1 MSTIVPPPSQ
11 PEETRSPLQT
21 LLENPLAHDGFVFVQ
36 AEAMHSLL
44 PGLTQWD
51 QFAASWNDLGVDLY
65 MADGGRYRRRRYA
78 TFSLRGATIRR
89 KPHRSEGRRVGTEC
103 RSRRSPYP

>member
-36 AEAMHSLL
+36 AEAMLFL
-44 PGLTQWD
+44 RK
-51 QFAASWNDLGVDLY
+51 GV
-65 MADGGRYRRRRYA
+65 
-78 TFSLRGATIRR
+78 S
-89 KPHRSEGRRVGTEC
+89 
-103 RSRRSPYP
+103 